1 VRRALGL
8 LDLAAP
14 DRRERV
20 VVFGQ
25 EPPHVGA
32 RLGALADRG
41 RLVALGALL
50 RCPRALLGEG
60 LGVLRSGLLQH
71 RGPLARV
78 LLVDGAHELV
88 QSPGFPVRALA
99 LGRGEREELGA

>member
-1 VRRALGL
+1 MRRALGL

-14 DRRERV
+14 DRRECV
-20 VVFGQ
+20 VVLGQ
-25 EPPHVGA
+25 EPPHVRP
-32 RLGALADRG
+32 RLGALAHRR

-50 RCPRALLGEG
+50 RFPRALLGEC
-60 LGVLRSGLLQH
+60 LGVLRGGLFQR

-88 QSPGFPVRALA
+88 QPPRLPVRALA
-99 LGRGEREELGA
+99 LGGCQREELGA